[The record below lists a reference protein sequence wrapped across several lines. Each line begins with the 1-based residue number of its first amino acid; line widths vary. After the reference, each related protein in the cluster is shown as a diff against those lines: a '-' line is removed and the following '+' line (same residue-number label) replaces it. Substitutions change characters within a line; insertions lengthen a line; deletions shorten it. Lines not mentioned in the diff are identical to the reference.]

1 MEYRQMSYFV
11 TIVDENSFTIAAKKL
26 HISQPALS
34 RMLINLEFQLNCKL
48 IEREK
53 KKIKLTEHGIFLYS
67 KAKKVVNEFEELKDE
82 FTTYIMNSKEIVL
95 VGIPPVVGTFL
106 VSSVVGNFIDEHP
119 DIKVIISE
127 YGAKLVQ
134 QYILED
140 KLSIGFTPL
149 PLSAV
154 GFNVFPIYENDMDV
168 IVYKSHHFAKNKT
181 LSLNELSGEHFILF
195 DDTFALHDYTIQS
208 CRNSG
213 FEPKIFIKS
222 GQWDFILEMVALKK
236 GIAIMPRPI
245 TNRYKSDKIVKIPM
259 KGEVLKWKIAI
270 ISKHNRQLNK
280 SDKLFIE
287 YTKNELINS
296 KYNNHEKI

>member
-1 MEYRQMSYFV
+1 MEFRQMSYFV

-34 RMLINLEFQLNCKL
+34 RMLNSLESQLNCKL
-48 IEREK
+48 IERKK
-53 KKIKLTEHGIFLYS
+53 KKIKLTEQGIFLYN
-67 KAKKVVNEFEELKDE
+67 KAKKVVEEFEELKDDLN
-82 FTTYIMNSKEIVL
+82 TYILNSKDIVL

-106 VSSVVGNFIDEHP
+106 VSSVVGNFIDEYP
-119 DIKVIISE
+119 EVKVLISE
-127 YGAKLVQ
+127 QGAKLVQ
-134 QYILED
+134 KNILED
-140 KLSIGFTPL
+140 KLNIGFTPL
-149 PLSAV
+149 PLSLV
-154 GFNVFPIYENDMDV
+154 GFNVFPIYEDEMDV
-168 IVYKSHHFAKNKT
+168 IVHKNHHFVKHKS
-181 LSLNELSGEHFILF
+181 LSLNELSEENFILF

-245 TNRYKSDKIVKIPM
+245 ANRYKSDTIVKIPM

-270 ISKHNRQLNK
+270 ISKYNRQLNK
-280 SDKLFIE
+280 STKLFIE
-287 YTKNELINS
+287 YTKSQLLSS
-296 KYNNHEKI
+296 KHNL